1 VADQVLALN
10 ALNPQVAARMAA
22 AFNSWTRYDP
32 RRRDLM
38 ESELKRVQA
47 DGNLSPDVSEIVNSA
62 LAMGA
67 G

>member
-1 VADQVLALN
+1 
-10 ALNPQVAARMAA
+10 
-22 AFNSWTRYDP
+22 
-32 RRRDLM
+32 M